1 MRNLVTSNTRLAWPR
16 AMRFA
21 GVVAGL
27 SIVGLRAAR
36 AQAVSGSVDPS
47 TGLGTLAP
55 YLLGIAAT
63 GIVIVAMWRG
73 GVAVAEGRSL
83 GPTIAG
89 FIGGMVICFGGYYIM
104 QHYGVTTT

>member
-36 AQAVSGSVDPS
+36 AQAVSGSVDPRLIRPS
-47 TGLGTLAP
+47 TISNTC
-55 YLLGIAAT
+55 
-63 GIVIVAMWRG
+63 
-73 GVAVAEGRSL
+73 AE
-83 GPTIAG
+83 TE
-89 FIGGMVICFGGYYIM
+89 
-104 QHYGVTTT
+104 TTTPVRMEAAYSRRSVTSPILE